1 MSPGPRPTHLDEP
14 IRPFMLLDR
23 HGQHPPRT
31 NYLRRGDDDV
41 RCDDAFPSARKC
53 RCRAEVGVGSG
64 YSPSALSG
72 DFESLRHLDAA
83 VNVARRILRSPPP
96 HPDVDRRVRRQQ
108 TSGDVAPRLRGRKV
122 FSESQDSFA
131 RFLRALDQ
139 HANARG
145 GRA

>member
-1 MSPGPRPTHLDEP
+1 MATANGLTVVKCGGSDAIDADRVCADIAVLRATGEQVVVVHGGASDIGRLADE
-14 IRPFMLLDR
+14 L
-23 HGQHPPRT
+23 
-31 NYLRRGDDDV
+31 
-41 RCDDAFPSARKC
+41 
-53 RCRAEVGVGSG
+53 GV
-64 YSPSALSG
+64 
-72 DFESLRHLDAA
+72 
-83 VNVARRILRSPPP
+83 VRRILRSPPP